1 MKKMQELSEKRP
13 FDSQSADRPPSDQ
26 RSMAFC
32 QVGGM
37 DIVGPIPPATGKRRF
52 LIVVVEYFTKCIE
65 AEPLAKIM
73 AANV

>member
-1 MKKMQELSEKRP
+1 
-13 FDSQSADRPPSDQ
+13 
-26 RSMAFC
+26 
-32 QVGGM
+32 VGGM